1 MTKKNI
7 AIIAVSAVVVAGAA
21 IAAVPI
27 AKRFT
32 AKKDEN
38 KPVEESTS
46 SAYVYEIP
54 TYEDGAPVDENV
66 SVADASNVVGSIVDV
81 ANVTKKVASSKV
93 TTTKKDAKAV
103 STTKDSSKKVE
114 VGTGMVDEL
123 IGEDGDQFLGY
134 RKSAD
139 GYYYTDDKDCW
150 QSGAGYNEVYDNS
163 AAGVGMYI
171 DQVRIRFTYGDKDWM
186 VQFWKGQYGY
196 LLVGA
201 EIGLYTAPA
210 GTYTGQI
217 GSVNHYN
224 CADQSDWLYMQLD
237 CYFDQNGDGHYVKI
251 FTRPYAKYWWPTGFV
266 KGQLTKYTRPRTELK
281 VKGRITFKSTEMA
294 NLFVNGLG
302 ICGFGRAGGASSLA
316 DDTYYQSG
324 ADVWVLWSTIYH
336 ECFVGYE
343 G

>member
-27 AKRFT
+27 VKHLT
-32 AKKDEN
+32 AN
-38 KPVEESTS
+38 KNGNNPVEESTTA
-46 SAYVYEIP
+46 AYVYEVP
-54 TYEDGAPVDENV
+54 TFDNNAVGGEDV
-66 SVADASNVVGSIVDV
+66 SVADSSNVIEAVSSV
-81 ANVTKKVASSKV
+81 ANVTKKVAASKV
-93 TTTKKDAKAV
+93 TTTKKSV
-103 STTKDSSKKVE
+103 STTRDPNKKVE
-114 VGTGMVDEL
+114 VGPGMVDEL
-123 IGEDGDQFLGY
+123 IGEGGDQLLGY
-134 RKSAD
+134 RKSSE

-150 QSGAGYNEVYDNS
+150 QKGAGYSEIYDNS
-163 AAGVGMYI
+163 APIAAMYI
-171 DQVRIRFTYGDKDWM
+171 DQIRIRFTYGDKDWM

-196 LLVGA
+196 LFVGA
-201 EIGLYTAPA
+201 EIGLYTAPK
-210 GTYTGQI
+210 GTYTGAV
-217 GSVNHYN
+217 GDVNHYN

-266 KGQLTKYTRPRTELK
+266 KGQLTKYTKPRTELK
-281 VKGRITFKSTEMA
+281 VKGRITFKSPEMA
-294 NLFVNGLG
+294 NLFTNGLG
-302 ICGFGRAGGASSLA
+302 ICGFGRAGGANALA

-336 ECFVGYE
+336 DCFVGYE

>member
-21 IAAVPI
+21 VAAVPL
-27 AKRFT
+27 AKRLT
-32 AKKDEN
+32 AKNNEN
-38 KPVEESTS
+38 KPEETTT

-54 TYEDGAPVDENV
+54 TFDENAVGGEDV
-66 SVADASNVVGSIVDV
+66 SVADSSNVIEAVSNV
-81 ANVTKKVASSKV
+81 AKVTKKAVNNKV
-93 TTTKKDAKAV
+93 TTTKKNDV
-103 STTKDSSKKVE
+103 STTRDPNKKVE
-114 VGTGMVDEL
+114 VGPGMVDEL
-123 IGEDGDQFLGY
+123 IGDEGSQIAGY
-134 RKSAD
+134 RKSSE

-150 QSGAGYNEVYDNS
+150 QKGAGYNEIYDAA
-163 AAGVGMYI
+163 AAGAAMYI

-196 LLVGA
+196 LFVGA
-201 EIGLYTAPA
+201 EIGLYTAPK
-210 GTYTGQI
+210 GTYKGDVGDT
-217 GSVNHYN
+217 NHYD
-224 CADQSDWLYMQLD
+224 CAKESDWLYMQLD

-266 KGQLTKYTRPRTELK
+266 KGQLTKYTKPRTELK

-294 NLFVNGLG
+294 NLFANGLG
-302 ICGFGRAGGASSLA
+302 ICGFGRAGGANALA
-316 DDTYYQSG
+316 DDTYYQNG

-336 ECFVGYE
+336 DCFVGYE

>member
-27 AKRFT
+27 AKHFT
-32 AKKDEN
+32 AKKEN
-38 KPVEESTS
+38 GPAEETTS
-46 SAYVYEIP
+46 PAFVYEIP
-54 TYEDGAPVDENV
+54 TGVDENAGGGGEDV
-66 SVADASNVVGSIVDV
+66 SVADASNVIGSVADI
-81 ANVTKKVASSKV
+81 ANVTKKAANSKV
-93 TTTKKDAKAV
+93 TTTKSVSA
-103 STTKDSSKKVE
+103 STTRDPSKKVE
-114 VGTGMVDEL
+114 IGNSMVDEL
-123 IGEDGDQFLGY
+123 IGENGKQFLGY
-134 RKSAD
+134 RKSGE

-150 QSGAGYNEVYDNS
+150 QKGAGYNEVYDNM
-163 AAGVGMYI
+163 AGGAGMYI
-171 DQVRIRFTYGDKDWM
+171 DQIRIRFTYGDKDWM

-201 EIGLYTAPA
+201 EIGLYTAPK
-210 GTYTGQI
+210 GTYKGEI
-217 GSVNHYN
+217 GNVNHYN

-302 ICGFGRAGGASSLA
+302 ICGFGRAGGATSLA
-316 DDTYYQSG
+316 DDTYYQDG